1 MHSDF
6 KRNIGKSMRFLQQ
19 EDKKLYKAVQSI
31 TNRVFRINF
40 MNIETCDAVVS
51 KKKCKEI
58 I

>member
-1 MHSDF
+1 MISTE
-6 KRNIGKSMRFLQQ
+6 KSANHCVYYSRR
-19 EDKKLYKAVQSI
+19 KKQKLFKAVQSI